1 MQRLLQGFRSS
12 FCISLTTLPVL
23 LSVFYEWNLLS
34 ILLNV
39 LVIPLMGILMGGTAL
54 LVLAGSVVGGIGEP
68 FFVFL
73 RILALPVKGILIFY
87 EKLCLLSEGLPAA
100 QSVISLTGYDEEN
113 LLLSLFAMKH
123 SDAAFKRAFELS
135 IVV

>member
-23 LSVFYEWNLLS
+23 LSVFCEWNLLS

-39 LVIPLMGILMGGTAL
+39 FVIPLMGILMGGTVL

-68 FFVFL
+68 V
-73 RILALPVKGILIFY
+73 
-87 EKLCLLSEGLPAA
+87 LLSFGCWR
-100 QSVISLTGYDEEN
+100 
-113 LLLSLFAMKH
+113 F
-123 SDAAFKRAFELS
+123 R
-135 IVV
+135 